1 MKRDN
6 FQPNRVTFN
15 ELINAMVSKGG
26 EGSRKLMWDMVEEMT
41 AADVKPNQVT
51 ISILLKNLSYYSS
64 EADIMKTMDLMKN
77 MDEPMDEVLLSSVVE
92 ACVRIGK
99 PDLLEAQLQQLQDST
114 PITIN
119 GSHTYGS
126 LIKAYGH
133 TKDVAGIWRCWKEMR
148 SRHIKPTS
156 ITLGCM
162 IEAIVSTGDT
172 EGAFDLIHQIQ
183 DDDQCR
189 GAINSVIYCSVLK
202 GFTREKK
209 IDRVW
214 TVYEEMKDKNIEL
227 SIVMY
232 NTLIDACARCG
243 RMENL
248 TKILEDMKAANA
260 RPNVITYS
268 TMLKGHCQNGNIQA
282 GFAILDQMK
291 KDAHLK
297 PDEIMYNSLL
307 DGCAQ
312 NNLVDEGLRLLD
324 EMQNEGVP
332 PSNFT
337 LSILVKLMNRA
348 RRLDSAFS
356 IVDEITTKY
365 NFRPNVHVYT
375 NLVQAC
381 ASNQQLPRGIKV
393 LEQMIKER
401 VVPDSR
407 TYAILIR
414 SSISKGQFEQA
425 AGLLKGALGL
435 PGCLPMLQRSGAKFH
450 NLDFAVVNE
459 TLASL
464 AERGQAQS
472 FAVPLLTVIL

>member
-1 MKRDN
+1 
-6 FQPNRVTFN
+6 
-15 ELINAMVSKGG
+15 
-26 EGSRKLMWDMVEEMT
+26 
-41 AADVKPNQVT
+41 
-51 ISILLKNLSYYSS
+51 
-64 EADIMKTMDLMKN
+64 
-77 MDEPMDEVLLSSVVE
+77 MDEVLLSSVVE

-99 PDLLEAQLQQLQDST
+99 PDLLVAKLKQLEGQT
-114 PITIN
+114 PIAIN

-133 TKDVAGIWRCWKEMR
+133 AKDIAGIWRCWKEMR

-162 IEAIVSTGDT
+162 VEAIVGNGDT
-172 EGAFDLIHQIQ
+172 EGAFDLIHQMQ

-189 GAINSVIYCSVLK
+189 GTLNSVIYCSVLK

-214 TVYEEMKDKNIEL
+214 AVYEEMSDRRIEL
-227 SIVMY
+227 SIVTY

-248 TKILEDMKAANA
+248 PKILEDMKTY
-260 RPNVITYS
+260 RIKPNVITYS

-282 GFAILDQMK
+282 GFSILEQMR
-291 KDAHLK
+291 KDARLK

-312 NNLVDEGLRLLD
+312 SNLVDEGLRLLD
-324 EMQNEGVP
+324 EMQCEGVK

-348 RRLDSAFS
+348 RRLDKAFAL
-356 IVDEITTKY
+356 VENITKKY
-365 NFRPNVHVYT
+365 HFRANVHVYT

-381 ASNQQLPRGIKV
+381 ISNQQLPRGLGI
-393 LEQMIKER
+393 LEQMVRER
-401 VVPDSR
+401 ITPDSR
-407 TYAILIR
+407 TYAILVR
-414 SSISKGQFEQA
+414 ASISKGLLEQA
-425 AGLLKGALGL
+425 VGLLRGAMGLQGAL
-435 PGCLPMLQRSGAKFH
+435 PFLQQHVAVCP
-450 NLDFAVVNE
+450 NLD
-459 TLASL
+459 
-464 AERGQAQS
+464 
-472 FAVPLLTVIL
+472 